1 MLKRDLD
8 MKKFIHHVL
17 FFAGAAS
24 MLLTSCKKDYA
35 KVYFDGGSAPVLTA
49 TATDSIPLP
58 LSDTTGTA
66 VTFNWTNPN
75 YQYSDGISSMNV
87 AYYLEI
93 DTVSSF
99 STTLMQQVAISSG
112 LSQTFTVSSLN
123 ALLTN
128 QLLLDTSVTH
138 TIFVR
143 LESFITPYTNGSAP
157 IGALYSST
165 LSFSVTPYALPPAVA
180 PPTSGKLYI
189 TGSATGD
196 SWMVAGNV
204 ASVAGQQ
211 FTQVNATLYTIT
223 LPLIGGQQFLVV
235 PVAGDWTNK
244 YATASTTSATTGG
257 GFLLN
262 AANNF
267 NGPTASG
274 TYTVTFNFQ
283 TGNYTI
289 TQ

>member
-35 KVYFDGGSAPVLTA
+35 KVYFAGGSPPVLTS

-58 LSDTTGTA
+58 LSDTTGNA

-87 AYYLEI
+87 AYSLQI
-93 DTVSSF
+93 DTVPSF
-99 STTLMQQVAISSG
+99 SSGVLQQVVVSSG
-112 LSQTFTVSSLN
+112 LSESFTVSAFN
-123 ALLTN
+123 ALLKN
-128 QLLLDTSVTH
+128 KLLLDTFTY
-138 TIFVR
+138 TIFIR

-165 LSFSVTPYALPPAVA
+165 FSYAVTPYAIPPAVA

>member
-1 MLKRDLD
+1 
-8 MKKFIHHVL
+8 MKKFIYHVL

-35 KVYFDGGSAPVLTA
+35 KVYFAGGSSPVLTA
-49 TATDSIPLP
+49 TAADSIPLP
-58 LSDTTGTA
+58 LSDTTGNA

-87 AYYLEI
+87 AYSLQI
-93 DTVSSF
+93 DTSSSF
-99 STTLMQQVAISSG
+99 SSSLMQQVVVSSS
-112 LSQTFTVSSLN
+112 LSQTFSVSALN

-128 QLLLDTSVTH
+128 QLLLDTSVTR
-138 TIFVR
+138 TIFFR

-165 LSFSVTPYALPPAVA
+165 LSFSVTPYAIPPAVT
-180 PPTSGKLYI
+180 PPASGKLYI
-189 TGSATGD
+189 TGSATNDG
-196 SWMVAGNV
+196 WMVAGST

-244 YATASTTSATTGG
+244 FATASTSAPPTGG
-257 GFLLN
+257 GFASN

-267 NGPTASG
+267 TGPLASG

-283 TGNYTI
+283 TGFYTI
-289 TQ
+289 TP